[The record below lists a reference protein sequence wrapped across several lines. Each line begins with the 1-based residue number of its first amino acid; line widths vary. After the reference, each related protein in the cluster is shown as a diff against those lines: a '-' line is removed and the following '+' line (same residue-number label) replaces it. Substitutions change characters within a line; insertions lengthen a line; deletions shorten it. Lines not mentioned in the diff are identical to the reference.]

1 MTWSAAAKKCVVTNG
16 QSAAFLEQTGPFPIW
31 SSKDKVRVAH
41 NWTTGHYKES
51 HLAVQNIR
59 YMPRVQLQRS
69 TLWVSWGKHIWS
81 HPRRKDGTVHNTTN
95 KVLKGHTDD
104 VSKFVVKDGCLIS
117 GTNLLAKYKLWR
129 TQDYVQLWCL

>member
-1 MTWSAAAKKCVVTNG
+1 MTNG
-16 QSAAFLEQTGPFPIW
+16 QSASFLEQTAPFPIW

-41 NWTTGHYKES
+41 NWTSGHYKES

-81 HPRRKDGTVHNTTN
+81 HPRRKDGSVHNTTN

-117 GTNLLAKYKLWR
+117 GNEPFFYPSQTSFLRQEVGFVNS
-129 TQDYVQLWCL
+129 